1 MKNQIITQKKENNM
15 LIIPIIPKEELDGF
29 EVKLD
34 SLTPEMG
41 FYLINVFN
49 SMSAKS
55 LTPSDIAFDIYVTRS
70 DNTPLIRL
78 FACSVI
84 QNIVTSERYCNIMVN
99 NNRYVDLHGIDFD
112 PSNANALQ
120 KNFTTVYLTSTAPSS
135 TGKKFMFGG
144 LQISTTG
151 NFDPSMEESWGL
163 ECINIEILR

>member
-1 MKNQIITQKKENNM
+1 MI
-15 LIIPIIPKEELDGF
+15 IIPIIPKEELDGF
-29 EVKLD
+29 EVKF
-34 SLTPEMG
+34 SAITKEMA
-41 FYLINVFN
+41 FYLANVFN
-49 SMSAKS
+49 SMSGS
-55 LTPSDIAFDIYVTRS
+55 LTPSDIAFDIYVTRG
-70 DNTPLIRL
+70 DNIPLVRL

-84 QNIVTSERYCNIMVN
+84 QNIVTSTRYCNIMVS

-120 KNFTTVYLTSTAPSS
+120 RNFTTVYLISTSPSS

-151 NFDPSMEESWGL
+151 NFDPSMKESWGL

>member
-1 MKNQIITQKKENNM
+1 M
-15 LIIPIIPKEELDGF
+15 PKDELDGF
-29 EVKLD
+29 EVKF
-34 SLTPEMG
+34 SAITKEMA
-41 FYLINVFN
+41 FYLTRVFN
-49 SMSAKS
+49 NT

-84 QNIVTSERYCNIMVN
+84 RNIVTSERYCNIMVSDN
-99 NNRYVDLHGIDFD
+99 KYIDLHSIDFD
-112 PSNANALQ
+112 PSNANGL
-120 KNFTTVYLTSTAPSS
+120 KRNFTTVYLTSTSPSS
-135 TGKKFMFGG
+135 IGKKFMFGG

>member
-1 MKNQIITQKKENNM
+1 MI
-15 LIIPIIPKEELDGF
+15 IIPIMPKDELDGF
-29 EVKLD
+29 KVKF
-34 SLTPEMG
+34 SAITKEMA
-41 FYLINVFN
+41 FYLANVFN

-55 LTPSDIAFDIYVTRS
+55 LTPSDIAFDIYVTRG

-84 QNIVTSERYCNIMVN
+84 QNIVTLGRYCNIMVSD
-99 NNRYVDLHGIDFD
+99 NRYVDLHGIDFD
-112 PSNANALQ
+112 PSNANAL
-120 KNFTTVYLTSTAPSS
+120 KRNFTTVYLTSTAPSS

>member
-1 MKNQIITQKKENNM
+1 MI
-15 LIIPIIPKEELDGF
+15 IIPIIPKEKLDGF
-29 EVKLD
+29 EVKF
-34 SLTPEMG
+34 SAITKEMA
-41 FYLINVFN
+41 FYLANVFN

-84 QNIVTSERYCNIMVN
+84 QNIVTSERYCNIMVSDN
-99 NNRYVDLHGIDFD
+99 KYVDLHGIDFD
-112 PSNANALQ
+112 PSNASGLQ
-120 KNFTTVYLTSTAPSS
+120 RNFTTVYLTS

-151 NFDPSMEESWGL
+151 NFDPSMKESWGL

>member
-1 MKNQIITQKKENNM
+1 M
-15 LIIPIIPKEELDGF
+15 PKDELDGF
-29 EVKLD
+29 EIKF
-34 SLTPEMG
+34 SAITKEMA
-41 FYLINVFN
+41 FYLANVFN

-84 QNIVTSERYCNIMVN
+84 QNIVTLVERYCNIMVSDN
-99 NNRYVDLHGIDFD
+99 KYVDLHGIDFD
-112 PSNANALQ
+112 PSCANDLQ
-120 KNFTTVYLTSTAPSS
+120 RNFTTVYLTSTSPSS

>member
-1 MKNQIITQKKENNM
+1 M
-15 LIIPIIPKEELDGF
+15 PKDELDGF
-29 EVKLD
+29 EIKF
-34 SLTPEMG
+34 SAITKETA
-41 FYLINVFN
+41 FYLVNVFN
-49 SMSAKS
+49 NMSAKS
-55 LTPSDIAFDIYVTRS
+55 LTPSNIAFDIYVTRS
-70 DNTPLIRL
+70 DNTPLVRL

-84 QNIVTSERYCNIMVN
+84 QNIVTSKRYCNIMVSEHKH
-99 NNRYVDLHGIDFD
+99 VDLHGIDFN

>member
-1 MKNQIITQKKENNM
+1 MI
-15 LIIPIIPKEELDGF
+15 IIPIMPKDELDGF
-29 EVKLD
+29 EVKF
-34 SLTPEMG
+34 SAITKEMA
-41 FYLINVFN
+41 FYLANVFN

-55 LTPSDIAFDIYVTRS
+55 LTPSNIAFDIYVTRS

-84 QNIVTSERYCNIMVN
+84 QNIVTLERYCNIMVSDN
-99 NNRYVDLHGIDFD
+99 KYVDLHGIDFD
-112 PSNANALQ
+112 SNANALRR
-120 KNFTTVYLTSTAPSS
+120 NFTTVYLTSTSPSS

>member
-1 MKNQIITQKKENNM
+1 MI
-15 LIIPIIPKEELDGF
+15 IIPIIPKEELDGF
-29 EVKLD
+29 EVKF
-34 SLTPEMG
+34 SAITKEMA
-41 FYLINVFN
+41 FYLVKVFN
-49 SMSAKS
+49 DMSAKS
-55 LTPSDIAFDIYVTRS
+55 LSDIAFDIYVTRS

-84 QNIVTSERYCNIMVN
+84 QNIVTSERYCNIMVSDN
-99 NNRYVDLHGIDFD
+99 KYVNLHGIDFD

-120 KNFTTVYLTSTAPSS
+120 RNFTTVYLTSTSPSS

-144 LQISTTG
+144 LQISTTS

>member
-1 MKNQIITQKKENNM
+1 MI
-15 LIIPIIPKEELDGF
+15 IIPIMPKEELDGF

-34 SLTPEMG
+34 NVTKETA
-41 FYLINVFN
+41 FYLLNVFN
-49 SMSAKS
+49 SMSAKT

-70 DNTPLIRL
+70 DDTPLIRL

-84 QNIVTSERYCNIMVN
+84 QNIVTSERYCNIMVSN
-99 NNRYVDLHGIDFD
+99 NKYVDLHSIDFD
-112 PSNANALQ
+112 PSYANDLQ
-120 KNFTTVYLTSTAPSS
+120 RNFTTVYLTSNSPSS

-144 LQISTTG
+144 LQLTTTG

>member
-1 MKNQIITQKKENNM
+1 M
-15 LIIPIIPKEELDGF
+15 PKDELDGF
-29 EVKLD
+29 EVKF
-34 SLTPEMG
+34 SAITEKMA
-41 FYLINVFN
+41 FYLTNVFN

-55 LTPSDIAFDIYVTRS
+55 LTPSDIAFDIYVTRG

-84 QNIVTSERYCNIMVN
+84 QNIVTSTRYCNIMVSN
-99 NNRYVDLHGIDFD
+99 NKYVDLHGIDFD

-120 KNFTTVYLTSTAPSS
+120 RNFTTVYLTSTSPSS
-135 TGKKFMFGG
+135 VGKKFMFGG

-151 NFDPSMEESWGL
+151 NFDPSMEEAWGL

>member
-1 MKNQIITQKKENNM
+1 MI
-15 LIIPIIPKEELDGF
+15 IIPIMPKNKLDGF
-29 EVKLD
+29 EIKF
-34 SLTPEMG
+34 SAITKEMA
-41 FYLINVFN
+41 FYLVNVFN

-84 QNIVTSERYCNIMVN
+84 QNIVNSERYCNIMVSN
-99 NNRYVDLHGIDFD
+99 HKYIDLHSIDFN
-112 PSNANALQ
+112 PINANDLQ
-120 KNFTTVYLTSTAPSS
+120 RNFTTVYLTSTSPSS

>member
-1 MKNQIITQKKENNM
+1 M
-15 LIIPIIPKEELDGF
+15 LIIPIIPKEKLDGF

-41 FYLINVFN
+41 YYLLNVFN

-70 DNTPLIRL
+70 DNTPLVRL

-84 QNIVTSERYCNIMVN
+84 QNIVTSERYCNIMVSDN
-99 NNRYVDLHGIDFD
+99 KYVDLHGIDFD
-112 PSNANALQ
+112 PSYANDLQ
-120 KNFTTVYLTSTAPSS
+120 RNFTTVYLSPSS

-163 ECINIEILR
+163 KCINIEILR

>member
-1 MKNQIITQKKENNM
+1 MI
-15 LIIPIIPKEELDGF
+15 IIPIMPKDKLDGF
-29 EVKLD
+29 EIKF
-34 SLTPEMG
+34 SAITKEMA
-41 FYLINVFN
+41 FYLVNVFN
-49 SMSAKS
+49 TMSAKS

-84 QNIVTSERYCNIMVN
+84 QNIVTSERYCNIMVSDN
-99 NNRYVDLHGIDFD
+99 KYVDLHGIDFN
-112 PSNANALQ
+112 PTYANDL
-120 KNFTTVYLTSTAPSS
+120 KRNFTTVYLTSTAPSS

-151 NFDPSMEESWGL
+151 NFNPSMEESWGL